1 VATHMTEQP
10 QSTGLT
16 SSRRHR
22 GLENVPRALAVFVAL
37 LLAGIVLLVLV
48 DRSSNIS
55 NTWNGQAG
63 TGSGVAATQARS
75 LPPFTVVTV
84 ASGDNVVVRVG
95 AGQSVIVHADSNL
108 LGRITTQVSSGSLM
122 IENTPGSLS
131 PRSPTFVAVSVPSL
145 DALTVQGSGNISV
158 TGISSP
164 SLTVRIAGSGTIHAA
179 GTTAR
184 LDAAISGSG
193 NVLLSPLIV
202 RDATASINGS
212 GQIELTATH
221 SLDASISGSGT
232 ILYTGNPAQVT
243 KSVSG
248 SGTISGG

>member
-1 VATHMTEQP
+1 M
-10 QSTGLT
+10 STGLT
-16 SSRRHR
+16 PIRRRHG
-22 GLENVPRALAVFVAL
+22 GLENIPRALAVLTAL

-48 DRSSNIS
+48 DRSSNTFNTS
-55 NTWNGQAG
+55 NSQGG

-75 LPPFTVVTV
+75 LPPFTGVNV
-84 ASGDNVVVRVG
+84 AAGNNVVVRVG
-95 AGQSVIVHADSNL
+95 ARQSVIVHADSNL
-108 LGRITTQVSSGSLM
+108 LGRITTQVSSGSLV
-122 IENTPGSLS
+122 IENTPGTLN

-164 SLTVRIAGSGTIHAA
+164 SLTVRVAGSGTIHAA

-193 NVLLSPLIV
+193 TVLLSRLIA

-212 GQIELTATH
+212 GRIELTATH
-221 SLDASISGSGT
+221 SLDTSISGSGT

-248 SGTISGG
+248 SDTISGG

>member
-1 VATHMTEQP
+1 M
-10 QSTGLT
+10 STGLT
-16 SSRRHR
+16 PTRRHG
-22 GLENVPRALAVFVAL
+22 GLENVSRAVAVLTVL

-48 DRSSNIS
+48 DGSSNTS

-75 LPPFTVVTV
+75 LPPFTAVNV

-95 AGQSVIVHADSNL
+95 ARQSVIVHADSNL
-108 LGRITTQVSSGSLM
+108 LGRITTQVSSGSMM

-164 SLTVRIAGSGTIHAA
+164 SLTVRVAGSGTIHAA

-184 LDAAISGSG
+184 LDVAIGGSG
-193 NVLLSPLIV
+193 TALLSRLIA
-202 RDATASINGS
+202 RDATASIDGS
-212 GQIELTATH
+212 GSIVLTATH

-243 KSVSG
+243 KSVTG

>member
-1 VATHMTEQP
+1 MATHVTERP

-16 SSRRHR
+16 PSRRHPKNISKA
-22 GLENVPRALAVFVAL
+22 LSALAAL
-37 LLAGIVLLVLV
+37 FLAGIVVLVLV
-48 DRSSNIS
+48 DRSPNSLNS
-55 NTWNGQAG
+55 QAG
-63 TGSGVAATQARS
+63 IGSGVAAAQARS
-75 LPPFTVVTV
+75 LPPFTAVNV
-84 ASGDNVVVRVG
+84 AAGNHVVVRVG
-95 AGQSVIVHADSNL
+95 ARQSVIVHADRNL

-122 IENTPGSLS
+122 IENTPGTLNL
-131 PRSPTFVAVSVPSL
+131 RSPTFVAVTVPSL

-158 TGISSP
+158 TRISSP

-184 LDAAISGSG
+184 LAAAISGSG
-193 NVLLSPLIV
+193 TVLLSRLIA

-212 GQIELTATH
+212 GRIELTAAH
-221 SLDASISGSGT
+221 SLEASIAGSGT
-232 ILYTGNPAQVT
+232 ILYTGNPVQVS